1 MHLHSHDGRR
11 LLAFFALTCAILGL
25 ACGQARYPLGEVN
38 PAGGGGAGAR
48 GGTGLGRGTGG
59 ETSAPAGGSGVGR
72 GTTGPGGIT
81 GTAGSAGAGG
91 AVVSADGSAAPPV
104 CPIPSVPLEE
114 HPIGLADSVLADR
127 LSKFLW
133 TTRADDTLVAR
144 VAALQPHS
152 SSGVIALAREMASDA
167 RITAGI
173 DALGR
178 DWLLFDEAGA
188 SVPSA
193 EVQADV
199 TDALRASMAYESV
212 RFFESMFQAGGA
224 TLSILLTAGYSFLDH
239 NLAAIYGVTPPSQ
252 TGFALVTLDPHQRS
266 GILTQP
272 GFLFRK
278 PHLATR
284 GFWLR
289 RVLLCDQQFLPP
301 VDESREI
308 SSRPAGW
315 SYRQALEANVSQASC
330 AACHSSIDQA
340 GDAFEHYDP
349 LGRWR
354 ETDNGVAVDARGAI
368 VALDVPG
375 VVLTSD
381 AAVNF
386 SFDGAIELGSR
397 LATSCYVH
405 SCVAQRFLERALEG
419 PLRSSELQSRDELA
433 RAFVASGLNL
443 KELLVLTTGAGAFLG
458 P

>member
-1 MHLHSHDGRR
+1 M
-11 LLAFFALTCAILGL
+11 
-25 ACGQARYPLGEVN
+25 
-38 PAGGGGAGAR
+38 
-48 GGTGLGRGTGG
+48 
-59 ETSAPAGGSGVGR
+59 TSA
-72 GTTGPGGIT
+72 
-81 GTAGSAGAGG
+81 
-91 AVVSADGSAAPPV
+91 DESAAPPV
-104 CPIPSVPLEE
+104 CPIPSIPLQER
-114 HPIGLADSVLADR
+114 PIGLADSLLADR

-133 TTRADDTLVAR
+133 TTRADDQLVAR

-152 SSGVIALAREMASDA
+152 SSGVVALAREMVSDP

-178 DWLLFDEAGA
+178 DWLLFDEAGV
-188 SVPSA
+188 SVPAA
-193 EVQADV
+193 EVQGEV

-224 TLSILLTAGYSFLDH
+224 TLSTLLTARYSFVDQ

-252 TGFALVTLDPHQRS
+252 TGFALVTLDPGQRS

-278 PHLATR
+278 PHISTR

-289 RVLLCDQQFLPP
+289 RVLLCDRRFMPP
-301 VDESREI
+301 AGESQEI

-315 SYRQALEANVSQASC
+315 SYRQALATDVSQASC
-330 AACHSSIDQA
+330 GACHSSIDQA

-354 ETDNGVAVDARGAI
+354 ETDNGAAVDGRGAI
-368 VALDVPG
+368 VDLDMPG

-397 LATSCYVH
+397 LASSCYVH

-419 PLRSSELQSRDELA
+419 PLRSGELQSRDELA
-433 RAFVASGLNL
+433 QAFVASGLNL
-443 KELLVLTTGAGAFLG
+443 EDLLVLTTGSGAFLG